1 MKPTFT
7 QTIRTLFSAL
17 AIVAVAALVP
27 GPAAAQEAFPSPEA
41 AADTLV
47 AALEKDDALALQAL
61 LGENWKSFIPTDD
74 VEQEDVDAFLAAWK
88 TAHKLVAGADG
99 SVHLVVGADEW
110 TLPIPIVK
118 SGDAWRFDVQAGAE
132 EIRTR
137 RIGDN
142 ELSAMQAALA
152 YCDAQKEYALADR
165 NDDGVLEY
173 ARRLVSSPGTRDGLY
188 WEAKPGAEE
197 SPLGPLFGDD
207 QPGTDYHGYYF
218 RILKAQGKHA
228 PGGAYDYRIKGRL
241 TSGFSLVAWPVEYG
255 DSGVMTFVVNHK
267 GQIYEKNLGPQT
279 DSTAR
284 GMQAFD
290 PDPSWRKVS
299 P

>member
-17 AIVAVAALVP
+17 AIVAVTALVP
-27 GPAAAQEAFPSPEA
+27 GPTAAQEAFPSPEA

-47 AALEKDDALALQAL
+47 AALEKEDDHALEAI
-61 LGENWKSFIPTDD
+61 LGENWQYFIPTDD
-74 VEQEDVDAFLAAWK
+74 VDREDVDAFLTAWQ
-88 TAHKLVAGADG
+88 TAHKMVAGTDG

-118 SGDAWRFDVQAGAE
+118 RGDGWRFDVQAGAE

-137 RIGDN
+137 RIGNN

-188 WEAKPGAEE
+188 WEAKPGEEE
-197 SPLGPLFGDD
+197 SPLGSAFRGGPARHGLPRLLFQDP
-207 QPGTDYHGYYF
+207 QSPGQTC
-218 RILKAQGKHA
+218 
-228 PGGAYDYRIKGRL
+228 PG
-241 TSGFSLVAWPVEYG
+241 
-255 DSGVMTFVVNHK
+255 
-267 GQIYEKNLGPQT
+267 
-279 DSTAR
+279 R
-284 GMQAFD
+284 GL
-290 PDPSWRKVS
+290 
-299 P
+299 

>member
-1 MKPTFT
+1 
-7 QTIRTLFSAL
+7 
-17 AIVAVAALVP
+17 LVP
-27 GPAAAQEAFPSPEA
+27 GPAVAQEAFPSPEA

-47 AALEKDDALALQAL
+47 AALEKDDPQAL
-61 LGENWKSFIPTDD
+61 RAVFGEDWKNFIPTDD
-74 VEQEDVDAFLAAWK
+74 VDREDVDAFIAAWQ
-88 TAHKLVAGADG
+88 TANKLVAGADG
-99 SVHLVVGADEW
+99 GVHLVVGAVEW

-118 SGDAWRFDVQAGAE
+118 RGDGWHFDVQAGAE

-137 RIGDN
+137 RIGNN

-152 YCDAQKEYALADR
+152 YCDAQKEYALVDR

-173 ARRLVSSPGTRDGLY
+173 ARRLVSSPGMRNGLY
-188 WEAKPGAEE
+188 WEAKPGEE
-197 SPLGPLFGDD
+197 QSPLGPLFGDD
-207 QPGTDYHGYYF
+207 QPGADYHGYYF

-241 TSGFSLVAWPVEYG
+241 MSGFALVAWPVAYG

-279 DSTAR
+279 DETAR
-284 GMQAFD
+284 GMQVFD
-290 PDPSWRKVS
+290 PDSSWRKVS

>member
-17 AIVAVAALVP
+17 AIVAVTALVP
-27 GPAAAQEAFPSPEA
+27 GPTAAQEAFPSPEA

-47 AALEKDDALALQAL
+47 AALEKEDDHALEAI
-61 LGENWKSFIPTDD
+61 LGENWQYFIPTDD
-74 VEQEDVDAFLAAWK
+74 VDREDVDAFLTAWQ
-88 TAHKLVAGADG
+88 TAHKMVAGTDG

-118 SGDAWRFDVQAGAE
+118 RGDGWRFDVQAGAE

-137 RIGDN
+137 RIGNN

-188 WEAKPGAEE
+188 WEAKPGEEE
-197 SPLGPLFGDD
+197 SPLGSLFGED

-241 TSGFSLVAWPVEYG
+241 TSGFALVAWPVEYG

-267 GQIYEKNLGPQT
+267 GQVYEKNLGPQT
-279 DSTAR
+279 DSAAR
-284 GMQAFD
+284 GLQAFD
-290 PDPSWRKVS
+290 PDSSWRKVS

>member
-1 MKPTFT
+1 MKPNYTR
-7 QTIRTLFSAL
+7 TIRTLFAVL
-17 AIVAVAALVP
+17 AIVAFAALVP
-27 GPAAAQEAFPSPEA
+27 GPVVAQEAFPSPET

-47 AALEKDDALALQAL
+47 AALEKEDDQAL
-61 LGENWKSFIPTDD
+61 RAVLGEDWKNFIPADD
-74 VEQEDVDAFLAAWK
+74 VDWEDVDAFLAAWQ
-88 TAHKLVAGADG
+88 TAHKMVAGTDG

-110 TLPIPIVK
+110 SLPIPIVK
-118 SGDAWRFDVQAGAE
+118 RGDGWHFDVQAGAE

-137 RIGDN
+137 RIGNN
-142 ELSAMQAALA
+142 ELSVMQAALA

-173 ARRLVSSPGTRDGLY
+173 ARRLVSSPGMRNGLY
-188 WEAKPGAEE
+188 WEAKPGEE
-197 SPLGPLFGDD
+197 QSPLGPLFGED

-241 TSGFSLVAWPVEYG
+241 MSGFALVAWPVAYG

-279 DSTAR
+279 DSAAR

-290 PDPSWRKVS
+290 PDSSWRKVS

>member
-1 MKPTFT
+1 MKLRNTR
-7 QTIRTLFSAL
+7 TIRTLFAIL
-17 AIVAVAALVP
+17 AIVATAALAP
-27 GPAAAQEAFPSPEA
+27 IPAAGQGAFPSPEA

-47 AALEKDDALALQAL
+47 AALEKDDPQALQAI
-61 LGENWKSFIPTDD
+61 LGENWEYFIPTDD
-74 VEQEDVDAFLAAWK
+74 VDREDVDAFLAAWQ

-99 SVHLVVGADEW
+99 GVHLVVGANEW
-110 TLPIPIVK
+110 SLPIPIVK
-118 SGDAWRFDVQAGAE
+118 SGDVWDFDVQAGAE

-137 RIGDN
+137 RIGNN

-152 YCDAQKEYALADR
+152 YCDAQKEFALADR

-188 WEAKPGAEE
+188 WEAKPGSEQ

-241 TSGFSLVAWPVEYG
+241 MSGFALAAWPVAYG

-284 GMQAFD
+284 GMQVFD
-290 PDPSWRKVS
+290 PDSSWRKVS